1 MGGGYFRD
9 DEMDRLTKL
18 AAACL
23 SHKLDA
29 SLYLQLSFP
38 PREKAISPPSC
49 LSLQG

>member
-23 SHKLDA
+23 SHKLIILVPA
-29 SLYLQLSFP
+29 AF
-38 PREKAISPPSC
+38 IPS
-49 LSLQG
+49 